1 MEINETAKE
10 LETQELTTELST
22 EELDRVGGGLLG
34 VDGTHN

>member
-10 LETQELTTELST
+10 LETQELTTELSA
-22 EELDRVGGGLLG
+22 EELDRVGGGLG